1 MATVNKEEAGLMRV
15 LKKRWLHWLRMTS
28 LLAAAALLLTACGRA
43 DLSPLNPQG
52 EVAKEQLN
60 IMKISISIMILVVAV
75 VFAIAIYVL
84 IRYRRRPGNDGIPV
98 QVEGNHKLEIVWTV
112 IPLLLLVI
120 LGVPTVQTV
129 FAQAKDY
136 SKDEDAIIIN
146 VTAHQYWWKFEYP
159 DEGIVTAQEMVVPK
173 NRTIVIEAKTAD
185 VLHSFWVPA
194 LAGKI
199 DTNPAGNVNRMYF
212 KTPDKTGIFLGKCAE
227 LCGPAH
233 ALMDFKVK
241 VVDEQSYAN
250 WLSAMKAPAVLPED
264 PAIAE
269 AFEKKC
275 LSCHAVGDKGVPV
288 YPNLT
293 GMGDRETVAGIL
305 VNTDNP
311 KYKNEGSVYDNLY
324 RWLKNPQE
332 VKPGNLMPTVEL
344 TEEELQGIARY
355 LADYKLN
362 YESEELRNNDATSDK
377 EER

>member
-1 MATVNKEEAGLMRV
+1 MATVNTEEAGLISV
-15 LKKRWLHWLRMTS
+15 LKKRWLHWLRLTS
-28 LLAAAALLLTACGRA
+28 LLAGAALLLSGCGRA

-52 EVAKEQLN
+52 SVAKEQLN

-75 VFAIAIYVL
+75 VFVIAIFVL
-84 IRYRRRPGNDGIPV
+84 FRYRRRPGNDGIPV

-112 IPLLLLVI
+112 IPLILLVI

-129 FAQAKDY
+129 FAQAQDY
-136 SKDEDAIIIN
+136 SKDENAVIVK
-146 VTAHQYWWKFEYP
+146 VTAHQYWWEFEYP
-159 DEGIVTAQEMVVPK
+159 EEGIVTAQEMVVPK
-173 NRTIVIEAKTAD
+173 NSRIVIEAKTAD

-199 DTNPAGNVNRMYF
+199 DTNPAGNVNRMF
-212 KTPDKTGIFLGKCAE
+212 FDTPDKTGIFLGKCAE
-227 LCGPAH
+227 LCGPSH

-241 VVDEQSYAN
+241 VVDAQSYAN
-250 WLSAMKAPAVLPED
+250 WLSAMKAPAVMPED

-269 AFEKKC
+269 TFEKKC
-275 LSCHAVGDKGVPV
+275 LSCHAVGELGTQV

-293 GMGDRETVAGIL
+293 GIGDRESVAGIL
-305 VNTDNP
+305 INTDNP

-324 RWLKNPQE
+324 RWLKDPQK